1 MSARRTVLVID
12 DEPRI
17 AGMIRLNFE
26 VEGYE
31 VTTAR
36 NGVEG
41 LRKLTDHLPD
51 VVILDVMMPEMDG
64 YEVLREIRRVS
75 TVPVVMLTVRADEA
89 DKVRGLELGA
99 DDYVTKPFS
108 QRELLSRVKALLRR
122 AELPAPP
129 RRARVVVDDRL
140 MIDFDRREVVVEGK
154 AIPLRPTE
162 YRLLYHLVANAGR
175 VLTHETLLAKVWGH
189 EYREE
194 DQYVRLYITYLR
206 QKIERDPR
214 HPEYILNER
223 GIGYRFRDLEP
234 TAAAPLALVHV

>member
-1 MSARRTVLVID
+1 MQPRRTVLVID

-17 AGMIRLNFE
+17 ATMIRLNFE
-26 VEGYE
+26 VEGYD
-31 VTTAR
+31 VLTAR
-36 NGVEG
+36 NGPEG
-41 LRKLTDHLPD
+41 LRRLTEHLPD
-51 VVILDVMMPEMDG
+51 AVILDVMMPEMDG

-75 TVPVVMLTVRADEA
+75 TVPVVMLTVRAEEA
-89 DKVRGLELGA
+89 DKVHGLELGA

-108 QRELLSRVKALLRR
+108 QRELLSRVKAVLRR
-122 AELPAPP
+122 TELPAPP
-129 RRARVVVDDRL
+129 RRARLVADDRL
-140 MIDFDRREVVVEGK
+140 TIDFDHREVIVDGS

-175 VLTHETLLAKVWGH
+175 VLTREALLAKVWGH

-223 GIGYRFRDLEP
+223 GLGYRFRDLEP
-234 TAAAPLALVHV
+234 AAVRQLETVAV